1 MNKKMRKVG
10 YIFLILF
17 IFMLLMKLMYRED
30 PVKKSKEMLEAGD
43 ISKLVQYYNGHAEKI
58 DTEEKTEIDQ
68 LFADY
73 IESQMIDWDT
83 NDENY
88 DLVNSRLNELSKI
101 DNDQLA
107 SLAEENL
114 SYIVCEYDGNQLLAE
129 AEECY
134 KQEKYLDAMQYL
146 EKADLDYSQYSL
158 FEVLY
163 TDSKF
168 LLLQKVGHPST
179 ITEYE
184 TAISTLK
191 EYLEKVDDSDFK
203 LALSSFES
211 ELEEYKD
218 IYNILTTATDM
229 YEKGDFKSSFQ
240 TLEAG
245 LEKYPDNKKIQYALS
260 SYQYAYLVTVCSD
273 VIDLIDAKEYETAET
288 AINTAIE
295 NYDCEEFQELAKEIQ
310 MKSDILFAFRTRF
323 KETGDYIFKSSKK
336 MVLGDFAEDEQE
348 TLLSLGGSVAASL
361 LNVDAPLDVRDL
373 AYDISHWGEGDYFAA
388 RLALDAV
395 GVLPLIGAIKY
406 AKYLDNASDI
416 AKGVDKTADALDTI
430 HDAAKAADSASD
442 MAKGA
447 DRLIDTSEVI
457 SDIKNKTN
465 TVADLTDDFSDYA
478 KKADVIDDITDT
490 LKKTEMA
497 DEVADAAKKADVAG
511 DAAETA
517 VKHYE
522 PYKTINQDLVDN
534 KHAVTGVEFVRKNLD
549 LSDGRRLTGVFPQ
562 FDSCA
567 DIMLPEKYW
576 KASFDDQKKYLAEA
590 LKETASTP
598 AGRKQLE
605 QVFDAG
611 QIEDIL
617 NGIIPEGYI
626 WHHNETEGLMQLVD
640 EKIHAATAHTGGMVI
655 WGIGYGAGRI
665 E

>member
-1 MNKKMRKVG
+1 MNKKMSKVG
-10 YIFLILF
+10 FVFLALSICLVVMIL
-17 IFMLLMKLMYRED
+17 LHRVD
-30 PVKKSKEMLEAGD
+30 PVQKSKEMLEAGD
-43 ISKLVQYYNGHAEKI
+43 ISKLVQYYNGHSEKI
-58 DTEEKTEIDQ
+58 DKEEKTEIDQ
-68 LFADY
+68 LLLDY
-73 IESQMIDWDT
+73 IHSQIIDWDT
-83 NDENY
+83 DDEKY
-88 DLVNSRLNELSKI
+88 QLVNSRLNELSKI
-101 DNDQLA
+101 NNDHLS

-114 SYIVCEYDGNQLLAE
+114 SYIVCEYDGNLLLAE

-134 KQEKYLDAMQYL
+134 KQENYLDAMEYL
-146 EKADLDYSQYSL
+146 VKADPDYSQYSL
-158 FEVLY
+158 FEDLY

-168 LLLQKVGHPST
+168 LLLQEVGHPST

-191 EYLEKVDDSDFK
+191 KYLEKVDDSDFK

-245 LEKYPDNKKIQYALS
+245 REKYPDNKKIQYALS

-447 DRLIDTSEVI
+447 DRLIDTSDVI
-457 SDIKNKTN
+457 TDIKKKTN

-478 KKADVIDDITDT
+478 KKSDVIDDITDA
-490 LKKTEMA
+490 LKKTENA
-497 DEVADAAKKADVAG
+497 DDVVDAIKKADTAV
-511 DAAETA
+511 DAADTA
-517 VKHYE
+517 SRHYE
-522 PYKTINQDLVDN
+522 PIKTLNQSLVN
-534 KHAVTGVEFVRKNLD
+534 QKHEKTGVEFVRRKLD
-549 LSDGRRLTGVFPQ
+549 LSDGRRLTGVFPK
-562 FDSCA
+562 FDSYA
-567 DIMLPEKYW
+567 DIMLPEIYW
-576 KASFDDQKKYLAEA
+576 KASFDDQKKYLADA
-590 LKETASTP
+590 LKQTASTP

-605 QVFDAG
+605 QVFDAD
-611 QIEDIL
+611 QMEDIL
-617 NGIIPEGYI
+617 DGIIPEGYI

-640 EKIHAATAHTGGMVI
+640 ESIHNATNHTGGMYI
-655 WGIGYGAGRI
+655 WGVGYLK
-665 E
+665 